1 MMNSKRGVLQPPA
14 KIGIIGGGQLGRMLT
29 MAAKRMGYFVVI
41 LDPNVGS
48 PAGQVADKQIVASFS
63 DRQAI
68 RRLAELTD
76 VVTYEFEHID
86 AEMLYEIESEGY
98 AVYPSATTLRNIQDK
113 YRQKTLLS
121 NAGLPVPAFYRV
133 KNREDLMQKLED
145 FGLPVMLKT
154 CSGGYDGKGNFVIRE
169 KSDVE
174 AAYNALKKND
184 LMLEKYIEFTKEL
197 SIIIARDFS
206 GEIKYYPVVENI
218 HKDNIL
224 RITKVPAYIDDV
236 LEVKIK
242 SIAQK
247 ILKTLNDVGVF
258 CIEMF
263 LDTRGEI
270 YINEIAPRPH
280 NSGHYTIEACVTS
293 QFEQL
298 IRIITG
304 MPLGSTELL
313 SPCVMVNILGNDT
326 VCGRYTFEGIESVLA
341 KEKVYLH
348 LYGKSS
354 TAKMRKLGH
363 ITVLD
368 DCVKKAEEKA
378 LQALENIKI
387 RPL

>member
-29 MAAKRMGYFVVI
+29 MAAKRMGYFVAI

-86 AEMLYEIESEGY
+86 AEMLCEIESEGY

-145 FGLPVMLKT
+145 FGLPAMLKT

-174 AAYNALKKND
+174 VAYNALRKND

-197 SIIIARDFS
+197 SIIVAGDFS

-224 RITKVPAYIDDV
+224 RMTKVPAYIDDV